1 MRTSTKENIETSFI
15 KKTKASPKLAVDKST
30 ATTVDY
36 LNSLLA
42 NEFSLFTKTLN
53 YHWNITGP
61 RFHSMHEFLD
71 EQYHSL
77 LEVVD
82 EVAERIRQLDA
93 FPNGTLKNFDKKSV
107 LDNLN
112 DSSPQTSTMISD
124 LVNDHETIDEQIK
137 LILKSLEKNGDDPAT
152 EDLLGGLSKKHEE
165 MKWMLKSHLDS

>member
-1 MRTSTKENIETSFI
+1 MRTAKKENIETSII
-15 KKTKASPKLAVDKST
+15 KESKASPKIALDKST

-77 LEVVD
+77 LVVVD

-93 FPNGTLKNFDKKSV
+93 FPKGTLKNFDRKSV
-107 LDNLN
+107 LDDLK
-112 DSSPQTSTMISD
+112 DTSPQTSMMISD
-124 LVNDHETIDEQIK
+124 LVNDHETIDRQIK
-137 LILKSLEKNGDDPAT
+137 VILKSLEKSANDPAT
-152 EDLLGGLSKKHEE
+152 EDMLAGLSKKHEE